1 MKLLEQRGLT
11 WGGLVKLFINNFRE
25 SGVRVTLRKAL
36 GQLSRTD
43 VSFDIDRYRKWF
55 VRYNTQTGTRA
66 PALFASP
73 SVIVIGSLDIPQCK
87 KYRVMQKVEY
97 FSARSIPCEYAEY
110 RDLTRAFSGM
120 QLATVAIL
128 YRVPMGPEYE
138 ALKQEADRLG
148 LPLYYDIDD
157 PIFDEATYRD
167 NRNLDV
173 LSAREREHLLAQIP
187 GYKRV
192 MEDVGRVIVSTAGM
206 SERVRS
212 VTNVDTV
219 IVWPNLIDSA
229 TQNIF
234 EQLPLHKAAA
244 NDQIAL
250 GYFSGSRAHDLD
262 LDLVAGVLAK
272 LLESDPRLQLYLG
285 GYTSLPASLADLG
298 DRITFLGFMSYHAY
312 LENLAAM
319 DIHIVPL
326 LIDQFNACKS
336 GIRYLE
342 ASMCTVPTVA
352 SSVGQFTEM
361 IEDGV
366 TGFLCSSPEDWQ
378 QALTELTQ
386 NPQRRLDMAQAA
398 RLSVLASHCLS
409 NERYDTLAGEI
420 VDVA

>member
-1 MKLLEQRGLT
+1 MKFLQQRGLT
-11 WGGLVKLFINNFRE
+11 LSGLVKLFINNFRE

-55 VRYNTQTGTRA
+55 MRYKTQAGTRA

-73 SVIVIGSLDIPQCK
+73 SVIIIGSLDIPQCK

-97 FSARSIPCEYAEY
+97 FSARGIPCEYTEY

-128 YRVPMGPEYE
+128 YRVPMGPQYE
-138 ALKQEADRLG
+138 ALQIEAARLG
-148 LPLYYDIDD
+148 LTLYYDIDD
-157 PIFDEATYRD
+157 PIFDEVTYRD

-192 MEDVGRVIVSTAGM
+192 MEDVGRVIVSTTGM
-206 SERVRS
+206 AERVRS
-212 VTNVDTV
+212 ATNVDTV

-234 EQLPLHKAAA
+234 EQLPPRKTGARE
-244 NDQIAL
+244 QIAL
-250 GYFSGSRAHDLD
+250 GYFSGSRAHDRD

-272 LLESDPRLQLYLG
+272 LLESDSRLQLCLG
-285 GYTSLPASLADLG
+285 GYTSLPSSLADLG

-326 LIDQFNACKS
+326 LIDRFNACKS

-352 SSVGQFTEM
+352 SGVGQFTEM

-366 TGFLCSSPEDWQ
+366 TGFLCSTPEDWQ
-378 QALTELTQ
+378 QALVELID
-386 NPQRRLDMAQAA
+386 NPQRRLEMAQAA
-398 RLSVLASHCLS
+398 QLSVVANHSLAS
-409 NERYDTLAGEI
+409 ERYDTLGREI
-420 VDVA
+420 IDVA